1 VFTKIVIVLVVAVVA
16 FLAYVAT
23 KPDKFRIART
33 QTINAAP
40 EEVFGLINDLRRF
53 NTWNPFALAD
63 PLIKI
68 NYIGAA
74 TGAGASFDWDSVG
87 KAGRGRIEITE
98 AAAPFRVS
106 MQLEFIKP
114 FAATNSAE
122 FTLIPEGRTTRVTW
136 AMTGRIAYP
145 HKLMG
150 TIFNMD
156 KMVGG
161 EFANGLANLKALAE
175 NQQKTVHSGDA
186 PKAAI

>member
-1 VFTKIVIVLVVAVVA
+1 VITKIALVLVVAGVA

-23 KPDKFRIART
+23 KPDNFRIART

-40 EEVFGLINDLRRF
+40 EEVYGLINDLRYF

-68 NYIGAA
+68 NYSGAT
-74 TGAGASFDWDSVG
+74 TGAGAAFDWASAG
-87 KAGRGRIEITE
+87 KAGTGRIEITE
-98 AAAPFRVS
+98 VAAPSRV
-106 MQLEFIKP
+106 MMRLEFIKP

-122 FTLIPEGRTTRVTW
+122 FTLVPEGRTTRVTW
-136 AMTGRIAYP
+136 AMTGRITYS

-161 EFANGLANLKALAE
+161 EFAKGLANLKALAE
-175 NQQKTVHSGDA
+175 NQQRTLPSGDV